1 MKQCTICG
9 HIHNAPNFC
18 PNCGSPVLAQAPGES
33 GTFQAPQSPPRV
45 PAPAEGITAPETNT
59 QKKKA
64 RLPLLLAV
72 LAVAI
77 VAVTVIVIVFSGDD
91 GRKKGVIE
99 LQENAV
105 YTDYDITGDGTAD
118 ELRVEYRAYH
128 ETCIGVAE
136 ADIIVNG
143 ETVKTYSGAASIIL
157 YLLTPEKNNVF
168 ISPLFHFRGGAADLE
183 ICKYKN
189 GTIEEC
195 TDENVFLLTQAGIT
209 GAAKGCISAEV
220 NTFKYEAWLVST
232 ETTLSFK
239 AFYDVNSDKAVLRSN
254 LLPACETYD
263 LIANKSFTASS
274 SRSENDSAGCFIS
287 EGDKVRITGCYIEDV
302 AVSFEIECK
311 GQTGWVSR
319 EISGSYADPLFRA
332 E

>member
-1 MKQCTICG
+1 MKQCTNCG
-9 HIHNAPNFC
+9 YVHNAPNFC

-33 GTFQAPQSPPRV
+33 GTFQAPQNPPRE

-77 VAVTVIVIVFSGDD
+77 VAVSVVLIVFSGGD
-91 GRKKGVIE
+91 GRKKGVVE
-99 LQENAV
+99 LKEDVV

-118 ELRVEYRAYH
+118 ELRVEYRSYH
-128 ETCIGVAE
+128 ETGYGTGETYIF
-136 ADIIVNG
+136 VNG
-143 ETVKTYSGAASIIL
+143 EKVQTFSGGATVWM

-168 ISPLFHFRGGAADLE
+168 LSPLYHFKGGAKSIS

-189 GTIEEC
+189 GVFEEC
-195 TDENVFLLTQAGIT
+195 MDEDVFHLTQAGIT
-209 GAAKGCISAEV
+209 GATKGCITAEV

-232 ETTLSFK
+232 ETTLSFE
-239 AFYDVNSDKAVLRSN
+239 ALYDVNGDRAVLRSH
-254 LLPACETYD
+254 LLEACGKYD

-274 SRSENDSAGCFIS
+274 SCYENDGAGCFIS
-287 EGDKVRITGCYIEDV
+287 EGDKVRITGCYIEDLT
-302 AVSFEIECK
+302 VSFEIECK